1 MLQLCCHNDW
11 CTSHYANWKNWDMWK
26 HSNEWYCL
34 WKLMILYS
42 HSTSVW
48 QYNITFSDNYVNN
61 IWLSFLI
68 FELQFFHDLLSED
81 SFERDYGTHQ
91 TKVPFSSTGQGNEW
105 KELTFFMN
113 NVYSYG
119 SFDTLTFPNK
129 NVITY

>member
-1 MLQLCCHNDW
+1 MNDIA
-11 CTSHYANWKNWDMWK
+11 CES
-26 HSNEWYCL
+26 L
-34 WKLMILYS
+34 WFFTAIKLVY
-42 HSTSVW
+42 
-48 QYNITFSDNYVNN
+48 DN

-91 TKVPFSSTGQGNEW
+91 TKVPLSSTGQGNEW

-119 SFDTLTFPNK
+119 SFDTLTFANK